1 MSTLFVDN
9 ISSKTGTSQA
19 MTIDSGGRVV
29 MPKRV
34 HIRAVGDGTTGY
46 HNNAANEGLPMSV
59 IEEDGD
65 GNGASYYNTS
75 TGLFTAPV
83 GGVYLAGFTVLI
95 ATATTATF
103 VLQKNGSLYNRF
115 YHSSQRGWHG
125 STSVLLSAGDTLKF
139 VQSLDSLDVYTGS
152 GANQYTHIFFTHLG

>member
-46 HNNAANEGLPMSV
+46 HNNNAGDGLPMSV
-59 IEEDGD
+59 IQEDGD

-83 GGVYLAGFTVLI
+83 GGVYLAGLAVLI
-95 ATATTATF
+95 ATATNATF
-103 VLQKNGSLYNRF
+103 NLNKNGTTYSVF
-115 YHSSQRGWHG
+115 YHSSQRGWHA
-125 STSVLLSAGDTLKF
+125 STSVLLSAGDTLMW
-139 VQSLDSLDVYTGS
+139 VQAGDSTDVYTGS
-152 GANQYTHIFFTHLG
+152 GAVTYSHIFFTHLG

>member
-1 MSTLFVDN
+1 
-9 ISSKTGTSQA
+9 

-95 ATATTATF
+95 ATATTANF

-115 YHSSQRGWHG
+115 YHTSQRGWHG
-125 STSVLLSAGDTLKF
+125 STSVLLNAGDTLKF
-139 VQSLDSLDVYTGS
+139 VQSIDSTDVYTGS
-152 GANQYTHIFFTHLG
+152 GSNQYTHIFFTHLG

>member
-34 HIRAVGDGTTGY
+34 HIRAVGDGTQGY
-46 HNNAANEGLPMSV
+46 HNNSANEGLPMSV

-95 ATATTATF
+95 ATATTNAF

-115 YHSSQRGWHG
+115 YHNSQRGWHG
-125 STSVLLSAGDTLKF
+125 STSVLLNAGDTLKF
-139 VQSLDSLDVYTGS
+139 VQSLDSTDVYTGS